1 MGLPQDYRERLAH
14 IDEETEGVERLYHA
28 VSAAGGHGRG
38 DGDIFVAGMV
48 QRVLGLAA
56 GYAVHVR
63 LRQYGNA
70 MCLTRVLL
78 DCCMRMQAAFLV
90 DDLKELLAWLE
101 SGAPLY
107 ELEDRSGQQFG
118 DRYLVRL
125 LKGRRGWAEDLYDT
139 TSGYIHY
146 SRNHTRALKAMPNL
160 REGEGLRPIP
170 VAAEEENIGEEA
182 WVASMEAFQECVQ
195 LFREL
200 LQEWLDSGR
209 AARREG

>member
-1 MGLPQDYRERLAH
+1 MALPQDYRERLAH
-14 IDEETEGVERLYHA
+14 IDEETEGVERIYHA
-28 VSAAGGHGRG
+28 VSAAGGHGRE
-38 DGDIFVAGMV
+38 DGDVFVAGMV

-56 GYAVHVR
+56 GYAMHVR

-78 DCCMRMQAAFLV
+78 DCCMRTQAAFLV

-125 LKGRRGWAEDLYDT
+125 LQGRRGWAESLYDT

-146 SRNHTRALKAMPNL
+146 SRNHTRALKALPNL
-160 REGEGLRPIP
+160 QEGAGLRPIP
-170 VAAEEENIGEEA
+170 VAAEEEHIGEEA
-182 WVASMEAFQECVQ
+182 WGESMDSFLKCVQ
-195 LFREL
+195 LFQEL
-200 LQEWLDSGR
+200 LQEWPNNIR
-209 AARREG
+209 ATGREG

>member
-1 MGLPQDYRERLAH
+1 MALPQDYRERLAH

-28 VSAAGGHGRG
+28 VSAAGGHGRE

-56 GYAVHVR
+56 GYAMHVR

-90 DDLKELLAWLE
+90 DDLKELLAWFE
-101 SGAPLY
+101 TEEPLY
-107 ELEDRSGQQFG
+107 RFKDRNGQQFKDG
-118 DRYLVRL
+118 DLVKL
-125 LKGRRGWAEDLYDT
+125 LDEGRGWVGDLYKT

-146 SRNHTRALKAMPNL
+146 SQRQIEAIRALPNL
-160 REGEGLRPIP
+160 QEGAGLRPIP
-170 VAAEEENIGEEA
+170 VAAEEEHIGEEA
-182 WVASMEAFQECVQ
+182 WVASMEAFLECVQ
-195 LFREL
+195 LFQEL

-209 AARREG
+209 AAGREG